1 MERDEFV
8 WVNSQGSGTV
18 CERGKQVSAELNRGT
33 DNQTCVDVGLS
44 AGAKESKN
52 SLKD

>member
-1 MERDEFV
+1 MGL
-8 WVNSQGSGTV
+8 SGSTQGSGTV
-18 CERGKQVSAELNRGT
+18 CERGEQVSEELNRGT
-33 DNQTCVDVGLS
+33 DNQTSVDVGLS